1 MKKLLYLFLLFPIFL
16 FAQPR
21 YGVEGIPMCWKIG
34 SIDSNI
40 TRYVIIS
47 STGSP
52 VQTIA
57 WENAAGQVI
66 NVSGGYLRYG
76 YCDCAG
82 SSGSG
87 GNGIYG
93 GSGTLPNALVQV
105 QNTQGIKFVEPGTQN
120 GILIANKANGAA
132 GIALDPVYTD
142 SIRQGLVWKQGADS
156 AAVGI
161 DKDGRLQ
168 LLSNNW
174 VAIGNDQAKIIIRKD
189 DAVVL
194 IKTGNNV
201 YALADGVPLSGKNNV
216 MLWPN
221 GSGSGR
227 FANLDSLV
235 DGRAKRDT
243 FITVPPN
250 TNYFQNTIDYP
261 SRFYNNIYLSCKGR
275 TDTSI
280 VAFLAAPVFE
290 EQKGVVY
297 HIKNDSGLVAAFVIN
312 YAHLSNNK
320 RFYLLKRGQTA
331 QVRLLPDAANGGNY
345 GWAVNVVWDS
355 IGDGNGLISA
365 LPLGNVTIPANGHRL
380 RLDSFPYLTLTSRG
394 DFAPHIGLI
403 NKSKANAH
411 LWIEYDFRN
420 IWGNYVNSKGFAVGF
435 GQYGDKISYQW
446 PFMMRYDS
454 IANESWGLTNMYGSP
469 FMGSR
474 HFFYGASG
482 ENEFSYF
489 SRSPSGKRSI
499 ILRRNG
505 DGDAPHFVVRN
516 NGKITVGQDS
526 SFIHDPTVDITRIKG
541 QTIMDFAM
549 IGDSSLYN
557 IFSIPYRFL
566 RAKAGL
572 QLGNRGDNITGI
584 DFYANKYFTQPSNF
598 TIADFGGSQL
608 QICAN
613 GCGSALLRMFPNGD
627 FVFGNLRYQSNTLS
641 LIPVGEINIHN
652 LYNLPKT
659 APSPTS
665 GAISSPTWTAGIPAF
680 LRSQHKTISGTT
692 DGSGDIT
699 ITFDAAMPD
708 ATYTVIVTG
717 QGATPYVYMTQP
729 ATLTTGSVKVRMF
742 NLPGAAATS
751 TAYQISY
758 EVKDTN

>member
-1 MKKLLYLFLLFPIFL
+1 MKKLLYLFLLLPVFL

-82 SSGSG
+82 SSGG

-132 GIALDPVYTD
+132 GIALDPAYTD

-156 AAVGI
+156 AAIGI

-201 YALADGVPLSGKNNV
+201 YGLADGVPLSGKNNV

-221 GSGSGR
+221 GSASGR

-250 TNYFQNTIDYP
+250 TNYFQNNIDNP
-261 SRFYNNIYLSCKGR
+261 ARFYNNIYLSCKGR
-275 TDTSI
+275 TDTS
-280 VAFLAAPVFE
+280 VVVFLANPVFE

-312 YAHLSNNK
+312 YEHLSNLK

-331 QVRLLPDAANGGNY
+331 QVRLLPDAANGGQY
-345 GWAVNVVWDS
+345 GWAVDVVWDS
-355 IGDGNGLISA
+355 IPAPAALSGTPRTVPFFNNAGKLVYNTFFRIDTTTSSGAQAKYRLLINNPNGTAGEGDSYSVLSVRAGDGPGTEAIFNIGDQAATMATTGYNSVFQLYRARGTFESKANLQNGDNIGNFSWRGQANGGSRALGSIALTYTGDGNSY
-365 LPLGNVTIPANGHRL
+365 R
-380 RLDSFPYLTLTSRG
+380 SQM
-394 DFAPHIGLI
+394 
-403 NKSKANAH
+403 
-411 LWIEYDFRN
+411 
-420 IWGNYVNSKGFAVGF
+420 F
-435 GQYGDKISYQW
+435 GQ
-446 PFMMRYDS
+446 
-454 IANESWGLTNMYGSP
+454 
-469 FMGSR
+469 
-474 HFFYGASG
+474 
-482 ENEFSYF
+482 
-489 SRSPSGKRSI
+489 
-499 ILRRNG
+499 
-505 DGDAPHFVVRN
+505 
-516 NGKITVGQDS
+516 
-526 SFIHDPTVDITRIKG
+526 
-541 QTIMDFAM
+541 
-549 IGDSSLYN
+549 
-557 IFSIPYRFL
+557 
-566 RAKAGL
+566 
-572 QLGNRGDNITGI
+572 
-584 DFYANKYFTQPSNF
+584 
-598 TIADFGGSQL
+598 
-608 QICAN
+608 
-613 GCGSALLRMFPNGD
+613 
-627 FVFGNLRYQSNTLS
+627 
-641 LIPVGEINIHN
+641 
-652 LYNLPKT
+652 
-659 APSPTS
+659 
-665 GAISSPTWTAGIPAF
+665 
-680 LRSQHKTISGTT
+680 
-692 DGSGDIT
+692 
-699 ITFDAAMPD
+699 
-708 ATYTVIVTG
+708 
-717 QGATPYVYMTQP
+717 
-729 ATLTTGSVKVRMF
+729 
-742 NLPGAAATS
+742 TS
-751 TAYQISY
+751 TAAGQNQSGWKLDDQSRFWLGAGADDYHFPLSAPTSDAGMYSLVHWNGVGVGGTTPVWKKYHEGQLGPAVLPAGGVVTVNYGFTFPVPYYNVQITVLDLNGVGTNLTYQLIAQTTTSFS
-758 EVKDTN
+758 VKFFVANTGVAATGGNYLIYYKLSEL